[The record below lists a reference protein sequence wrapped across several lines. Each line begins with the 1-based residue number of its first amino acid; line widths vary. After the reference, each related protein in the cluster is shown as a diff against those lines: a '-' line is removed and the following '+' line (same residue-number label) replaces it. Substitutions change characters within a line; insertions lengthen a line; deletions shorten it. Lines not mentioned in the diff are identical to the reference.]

1 MRDERNGVSEKG
13 RLCARGGQSDL
24 GAGDFDG
31 AANRLYYAMFHA
43 ARAALLSIGQPAQG
57 RHQTIIAQFGRHFC
71 RNGPLPAE
79 LARAIN
85 EAQELRV
92 EGDYNT
98 TTPDRVEVTSYV
110 ATAEQ
115 FLSAVKVIISQ
126 SPPASSS

>member
-1 MRDERNGVSEKG
+1 VSVTEFLRKADFALEAAK
-13 RLCARGGQSDL
+13 RDL

-57 RHQTIIAQFGRHFC
+57 RHRTIIAQFGRHFC

-79 LARAIN
+79 LGRAIN
-85 EAQELRV
+85 EAQERI
-92 EGDYNT
+92 EGDYNA
-98 TTPDRVEVTSYV
+98 TTPDGAEVTSYI

-115 FLSAVKVIISQ
+115 LLAAVKVIISR
-126 SPPASSS
+126 SPPAPSD